1 MSDSTHR
8 RSITVLA
15 DGLSVKLRNFPFLLD
30 LQEDFLRSEENGGN
44 VEQNDGGDIHFLS
57 QTNGSLAHTVE
68 NYEPETGKLRARVRI
83 PTLNSGTTIQI
94 CVGESTEDRNLESP
108 WDNRYREVQV
118 GGKSI
123 RSEELELKEAFTVE
137 AWVHSDHEN
146 SDTFQALVSKWSS
159 RVVMDAFE
167 SYDAGN
173 TDGLDTK
180 GFFGSVSD
188 GRYVYFAP
196 QLNDSQDRHGQ
207 ALRYDSH
214 GPFDDPA
221 SWSGYDAG
229 NTSGLNTKGYYGA
242 VHAGDHIYFI
252 PRTDGESHHSR
263 LLRFDR
269 RGDFRDPESWDAY
282 DIGNP
287 VSSQSAAFDGR
298 YIYITPGYEMDG
310 SETGKAVK
318 FDTQG
323 GFKDPGSYKIYDA
336 GDTDGLESKNYDGAT
351 FDGRY
356 IYYAPLNN
364 RGIVLR
370 HDTQGEFNDPNS
382 WSANDISS
390 LGMEM
395 CVGAVF
401 DGRYIYYVQY
411 AHTKAVRYDTLGD
424 FRNLSSWEVHDA
436 GRTSGLN
443 TCGYDG
449 ATFDG
454 QYIYYIP
461 FVEDDA
467 SRVSHKH
474 GFHCRLLRYNTTLN
488 FSDSAAWD
496 AVDGGVFT
504 HPPNP
509 GGFNG
514 GAFDGR
520 YVYCAP
526 WREDPDEPDER
537 GFTPHGKVLRYDTA
551 EDAAFTLK
559 YVECGHN
566 GGLCAS
572 MPGPTL
578 TVITS
583 DGTRSARANRNL
595 SAGWHHIAGTYD
607 GKAIT
612 LYIDGE
618 PVSTTEATGTVNPS
632 NSPLTIGSL
641 IGGGA
646 RFLGSISEV
655 RISNTSR
662 SPDWIR
668 LTTQNLTDPA
678 TLATLEA

>member
-1 MSDSTHR
+1 MSESAIRRTLKISTEE
-8 RSITVLA
+8 
-15 DGLSVKLRNFPFLLD
+15 LSGNLKNFPLL
-30 LQEDFLRSEENGGN
+30 LHLKQDFLKSVENGGEVTGCN
-44 VEQNDGGDIHFLS
+44 GEDILFSSHSNKKLS
-57 QTNGSLAHTVE
+57 HAIES
-68 NYEPETGKLRARVRI
+68 YDPESGELRARVCI
-83 PTLNSGTTIQI
+83 PVLKDHMELII
-94 CVGESTEDRNLESP
+94 CVGRTTPSDGAKSP
-108 WDNRYREVQV
+108 WDAQFQIVQIDGGFVRE
-118 GGKSI
+118 
-123 RSEELELKEAFTVE
+123 EDLELGDAFTIE
-137 AWVHSDHEN
+137 AWVHSDQEN
-146 SDTFQALVSKWSS
+146 SDTFQSLVSKWSPRS
-159 RVVMDAFE
+159 EMVAFE

-196 QLNDSQDRHGQ
+196 QLNDSLNRHGQ

-214 GPFDDPA
+214 GSFDDPA

-269 RGDFRDPESWDAY
+269 RGEFTDPESWDAY

-310 SETGKAVK
+310 SDSGKAVK
-318 FDTQG
+318 FDTRG
-323 GFKDPGSYKIYDA
+323 DFKDPASYVIYDA
-336 GDTDGLESKNYDGAT
+336 GNTDGLDSKNYDGAT

-356 IYYAPLNN
+356 VYYSPLNN

-370 HDTQGEFNDPNS
+370 HDTHGKFDDPSS
-382 WSANDISS
+382 WSANDISN

-395 CVGAVF
+395 CVGAIF

-411 AHTKAVRYDTLGD
+411 AHSRAVRYDTLGEFGD
-424 FRNLSSWEVHDA
+424 LSSWEVYDA
-436 GRTSGLN
+436 AGTSGLN

-449 ATFDG
+449 ACFDG
-454 QYIYYIP
+454 KYIYYIP

-467 SRVSHKH
+467 SRASARH
-474 GFHCRLLRYNTTLN
+474 GFHCRMLRYDTTLN
-488 FSDSAAWD
+488 FADSTAWD

-504 HPPNP
+504 YPPNP

-526 WREDPDEPDER
+526 WREDPDDSDDR

-566 GGLCAS
+566 GGLGAS

-578 TVITS
+578 TVITAN
-583 DGTRSARANRNL
+583 GTRSVRANRNL
-595 SAGWHHIAGTYD
+595 SAGWHHITGTYN
-607 GKAIT
+607 GKTIT
-612 LYIDGE
+612 LFIDGE
-618 PVSTTEATGTVNPS
+618 PVGSTEASGALNPS
-632 NSPLTIGSL
+632 NSPLAIGSL
-641 IGGGA
+641 LGGGA
-646 RFLGSISEV
+646 RFLGTISEI
-655 RISNTSR
+655 RISNTAR
-662 SPDWIR
+662 SPEWIR
-668 LTTQNLTDPA
+668 ATTQNLSSPNV
-678 TLATLEA
+678 TLIP

>member
-1 MSDSTHR
+1 MSESAYRQTLVI
-8 RSITVLA
+8 SP
-15 DGLSVKLRNFPFLLD
+15 GELSGRLKDFPLL
-30 LQEDFLRSEENGGN
+30 LNIKERFLRSVENDGN
-44 VEQNDGGDIHFLS
+44 VAGNDGGDIHFLS
-57 QTNGSLAHTVE
+57 QSGNLLPHTIE
-68 NYEPETGKLRARVRI
+68 RYCPESGALRARVCI
-83 PTLNSGTTIQI
+83 PTLNSNSKIQI
-94 CVGESTEDRNLESP
+94 CVGEQSEKKDLGSP
-108 WDNRYREVQV
+108 WKSGFRMIQV
-118 GGKSI
+118 EGGSV
-123 RSEELELKEAFTVE
+123 RSEDLELEDALTVE
-137 AWVHSDHEN
+137 AWVHTDLERT
-146 SDTFQALVSKWSS
+146 DTFQTLVSKWSS
-159 RVVMDAFE
+159 RPVMDAFE

-188 GRYVYFAP
+188 GRYVYFVP
-196 QLNDSQDRHGQ
+196 QLNDSQSRHGQ

-214 GPFDDPA
+214 GPFDDPK

-229 NTSGLNTKGYYGA
+229 HTAGLNTRGYYGA
-242 VHAGDHIYFI
+242 VHAGEYIYFI

-263 LLRFDR
+263 LLRYDR
-269 RGDFRDPESWDAY
+269 RGDFTDYSSWDAH

-318 FDTQG
+318 FDTYG
-323 GFKDPGSYKIYDA
+323 DFKDAGSYVIYDA
-336 GDTDGLESKNYDGAT
+336 GNTDGLESKNYDGAT

-356 IYYAPLNN
+356 VYYSPLNN

-370 HDTQGEFNDPNS
+370 HDTLGDFDDPKS
-382 WSANDISS
+382 WASNDISS

-395 CVGAVF
+395 CVGAIF

-424 FRNLSSWEVHDA
+424 FRNLSSWEVYDA

-449 ATFDG
+449 AVFDG
-454 QYIYYIP
+454 QYIYYVP

-467 SRVSHKH
+467 SRASDKH
-474 GFHCRLLRYNTTLN
+474 GFHCRVLRYNASLN
-488 FSDSAAWD
+488 FTDAAAWE

-504 HPPNP
+504 YPPNP

-520 YVYCAP
+520 YAYFAP
-526 WREDPDEPDER
+526 WREDPEETDKR
-537 GFTPHGKVLRYDTA
+537 GFTPHGKVLRYDTT

-578 TVITS
+578 TLITS
-583 DGTRSARANRNL
+583 EGTRSVRANRNL

-607 GKAIT
+607 GQAIT

-618 PVSTTEATGTVNPS
+618 AVNSIQASGTVNPS

-646 RFLGSISEV
+646 RFLGTIAEV
-655 RISNTSR
+655 RISNTSL

-668 LTTQNLTDPA
+668 TTMQNLSAPDSFV
-678 TLATLEA
+678 TLAP